1 MEGGSGFDVFE
12 IFSGGGEAFVA
23 DDLGEILGVAAAF
36 ELVGHESVPKIID
49 FGSFDAGGSEKSVDG
64 GSNISD

>member
-1 MEGGSGFDVFE
+1 
-12 IFSGGGEAFVA
+12 VA
-23 DDLGEILGVAAAF
+23 DHLGQILGVAAAF